1 MSSYRRLLRLI
12 MPYRRLFPLT
22 IIAMMVL
29 AMTTAA
35 YAFLLGPGLS
45 HLITGGDR
53 GFHVLAAEFEPF
65 QRFLSEH
72 GMKGIAWLL
81 VTIVV
86 VKGIAYS
93 VQFISM
99 RWIGSNV
106 VVDLR
111 DKLFDST
118 LGQEKAFFD
127 RRRGGDLLSRF
138 TTDVVQ
144 VEYAVV
150 DAMAS
155 GLRSGLVILALV
167 LQCFLLDFWLAVVA
181 FAAVPLA
188 VIPISVFL
196 KTIRRIAR
204 QYLDALGAVTDRIAQ
219 ALGGIELIKASASED
234 RERTRVSEA
243 HQQFLGVM
251 WRSILARGAYSPVIE
266 LLGVAGLA
274 AVLWYAQGR
283 MELPPSHADYL
294 APEFFVSFF
303 ATLVLI
309 YAPIKEIGRISTFI
323 ATGMAASERIF
334 EVIDRQAEIVDAAD
348 AQVLA
353 GVDQSLSFEAVEFAY
368 SEADGERLPTVLKGL
383 SFTVPKGETYA
394 LVGPSGCGKS
404 TLLQLVPRF
413 YDVTEGAIRVDG
425 TDLRQLSQQ
434 SLRRQVAVV
443 SQDVILFHD
452 TVRANIAYAAP
463 GSSEAAIIEAA
474 KAAQAW
480 NFIQELPKGLDTQV
494 GDRGVR
500 LSGGQRQRIAI
511 ARALLKDAPILLL
524 DEATSAL
531 DSESERAVQSALEQL
546 MVGRTV
552 LVVAHRLG
560 TVRRA
565 HQILVLSK
573 GQVVEQ
579 GSHQDLMAKGGY
591 YARQVELEEA

>member
-1 MSSYRRLLRLI
+1 
-12 MPYRRLFPLT
+12 
-22 IIAMMVL
+22 
-29 AMTTAA
+29 
-35 YAFLLGPGLS
+35 
-45 HLITGGDR
+45 
-53 GFHVLAAEFEPF
+53 
-65 QRFLSEH
+65 
-72 GMKGIAWLL
+72 
-81 VTIVV
+81 
-86 VKGIAYS
+86 
-93 VQFISM
+93 
-99 RWIGSNV
+99 
-106 VVDLR
+106 
-111 DKLFDST
+111 
-118 LGQEKAFFD
+118 
-127 RRRGGDLLSRF
+127 
-138 TTDVVQ
+138 
-144 VEYAVV
+144 
-150 DAMAS
+150 
-155 GLRSGLVILALV
+155 
-167 LQCFLLDFWLAVVA
+167 
-181 FAAVPLA
+181 
-188 VIPISVFL
+188 
-196 KTIRRIAR
+196 
-204 QYLDALGAVTDRIAQ
+204 Q

-348 AQVLA
+348 AQALA

>member
-81 VTIVV
+81 VSIVV

-334 EVIDRQAEIVDAAD
+334 EVVDRQAEIVDAAD
-348 AQVLA
+348 AQALA

-480 NFIQELPKGLDTQV
+480 SFIQELPKGLDTQV

>member
-81 VTIVV
+81 VSIVV

-204 QYLDALGAVTDRIAQ
+204 QYLDALGSVTDRIAQ

-348 AQVLA
+348 AQALA

-368 SEADGERLPTVLKGL
+368 SEADGERLPTILKGL

-425 TDLRQLSQQ
+425 IDLRQLSQQ
-434 SLRRQVAVV
+434 SLRRHVAVV

>member
-72 GMKGIAWLL
+72 GMKGVAWLL
-81 VTIVV
+81 VSIVV

-348 AQVLA
+348 AQALA

>member
-12 MPYRRLFPLT
+12 MPYRRLFPVT

-65 QRFLSEH
+65 NRFLAEH

-81 VTIVV
+81 VSIVV

-323 ATGMAASERIF
+323 ATAMAASERIF

-348 AQVLA
+348 AQALA

>member
-81 VTIVV
+81 VSIVV

-334 EVIDRQAEIVDAAD
+334 EVVDRQAEIVDAAD

-480 NFIQELPKGLDTQV
+480 SFIQELPKGLDTQV

>member
-348 AQVLA
+348 AQALA

>member
-12 MPYRRLFPLT
+12 MPYRRLFPVT

-65 QRFLSEH
+65 NRFLAEH

-81 VTIVV
+81 VSIVV

-266 LLGVAGLA
+266 LLGVTGLA

-283 MELPPSHADYL
+283 MELPESHADYL

-348 AQVLA
+348 AQALA

-565 HQILVLSK
+565 HQILVLSR

>member
-12 MPYRRLFPLT
+12 MPYRRLFPVT
-22 IIAMMVL
+22 IFAMVIL
-29 AMTTAA
+29 ALTTAA

-53 GFHVLAAEFEPF
+53 GFNILAQEFEPF
-65 QRFLSEH
+65 NRFLADH
-72 GMKGIAWLL
+72 GTKGIAWLL
-81 VTIVV
+81 VAIVV
-86 VKGIAYS
+86 IKGIAYGL
-93 VQFISM
+93 QFITM

-111 DKLFDST
+111 DQLFAAT

-144 VEYAVV
+144 VEFAVV

-155 GLRSGLVILALV
+155 GLRSSLVIVALV
-167 LQCFLLDFWLAVVA
+167 LQCFLLDVWLALVA

-188 VIPISVFL
+188 VVPISLFL

-204 QYLDALGAVTDRIAQ
+204 EYLDALGAVTDRIAQ
-219 ALGGIELIKASASED
+219 GLTGIELIKASASEE
-234 RERTRVSEA
+234 RERSRVGQA

-283 MELPPSHADYL
+283 MVLPEAHPDYL

-309 YAPIKEIGRISTFI
+309 YAPIKELGRISTFV

-334 EVIDRQAEIVDAAD
+334 EVIDRQAEVLDAED
-348 AQVLA
+348 AVELQGL
-353 GVDQSLSFEAVEFAY
+353 DESLSFEGVAFAY
-368 SEADGERLPTVLKGL
+368 AESDGVLLPPVLSEMNF
-383 SFTVPKGETYA
+383 SVPMGETFA

-413 YDVTEGAIRVDG
+413 YDVTEGAIRIDG
-425 TDLRQLSQQ
+425 QDLRHLSQQ

-443 SQDVILFHD
+443 SQDVVLFHD

-463 GSSEAAIIEAA
+463 ESSEAEIIEAA
-474 KAAQAW
+474 QAAQAW
-480 NFIQELPKGLDTQV
+480 DFIQELPQGLETQV

-531 DSESERAVQSALEQL
+531 DSEAERAVQAALERL

-565 HQILVLSK
+565 HQILVLAK
-573 GQVVEQ
+573 GRVVER
-579 GSHQDLMAKGGY
+579 GSHAELMAQGGY
-591 YARQVELEEA
+591 YARQVELEDA